1 MMLEF
6 IQALQK
12 LIPKEMTILE
22 RRYQILKGVQ
32 LFSPIGRRGL
42 SEKLGISEKIIRN
55 EVEFLTNE
63 TLIHKSVMG
72 VELTETGHELIEE
85 LKFFMKQI
93 DGLNSM
99 ETSIKDILG
108 CPEVIIVTGD
118 LDINEDTKSKIGKS
132 ASEVLVNRISDKTVI
147 ALTGGRTIY
156 YMVNELREVDFSKKE
171 LMIVPARG
179 SLGHKMIHQANTLVA
194 RLAEKLSCTY
204 TLLNIPDNLSEKALL
219 SVREEPEI
227 HDAIDVLINAN
238 ILVFGIGTCDTMI
251 KRRNLEGDVIALL
264 EDKHAV
270 AEVLGNYFNINGDL
284 VYTSR
289 SIGISIDEMQHL
301 EHPIA
306 VAGGTSKGE
315 AIYAVRKFLTK
326 ASLII
331 DEGAAKSIMACH
343 LEQIEHQK

>member
-1 MMLEF
+1 MLEF
-6 IQALQK
+6 IQALQR

-22 RRYQILKGVQ
+22 RRYQILRGVQ

-55 EVEFLTNE
+55 EVAFLTNE
-63 TLIHKSVMG
+63 TLINKSIMG
-72 VELTETGHELIEE
+72 VELTETGHKLIEE

-99 ETSIKDILG
+99 ETRIKEILG
-108 CPEVIIVTGD
+108 CPEVIIVSGD
-118 LDINEDTKSKIGKS
+118 LDVNEDTKSKIGKS
-132 ASEVLVNRISDKTVI
+132 ASEVLLKYMTNNMVV
-147 ALTGGRTIY
+147 ALAGGRTVS
-156 YMVNELREVDFSKKE
+156 YMVNELRDIDLSDKE

-179 SLGHKMIHQANTLVA
+179 SLGHEMIHQANSLVA
-194 RLAEKLSCTY
+194 RLAGKLKATY
-204 TLLNIPDNLSEKALL
+204 TLLNIPDNLSEKALT

-227 HDAIDVLINAN
+227 HDAIDLLINAN

-251 KRRNLEGDVIALL
+251 ERRNLEGNIRMLL
-264 EDKHAV
+264 EDKKAV
-270 AEVLGNYFNINGDL
+270 AEALGNYFNIEGDI

-306 VAGGTSKGE
+306 IAGGTSKGE
-315 AIYAVRKFLTK
+315 AIYGVRKFLTK
-326 ASLII
+326 ASLVI
-331 DEGAAKSIMACH
+331 DEGAAKKIMLCH
-343 LEQIEHQK
+343 LEQMDREE